1 MTGRPFCIS
10 RSAVQPA
17 AREPPNPRRTQ
28 LAVAPKVHVLPAPH
42 PIAHGPGPPHRPHIG
57 PSDEDDD
64 DDFDPP
70 SDDTAANTLSARA
83 VSVEPQSGHGTFS
96 LELIDRTSFSNFFPH
111 GLHWY
116 S

>member
-1 MTGRPFCIS
+1 MAADHGS
-10 RSAVQPA
+10 RSRAVIFVH
-17 AREPPNPRRTQ
+17 PRT
-28 LAVAPKVHVLPAPH
+28 PTH
-42 PIAHGPGPPHRPHIG
+42 PIPHGPGPPQRPHIG
-57 PSDEDDD
+57 PSSPPP

-83 VSVEPQSGHGTFS
+83 VCSDPHSGHFAAS
-96 LELIDRTSFSNFFPH
+96 LELIERTNFSNFAPQ

>member
-28 LAVAPKVHVLPAPH
+28 LAVAPKVHVLPATH
-42 PIAHGPGPPHRPHIG
+42 PIPHGPGPPHRPHIG
-57 PSDEDDD
+57 PSDAPA
-64 DDFDPP
+64 DFPPP
-70 SDDTAANTLSARA
+70 SDETAANTLRARA
-83 VSVEPQSGHGTFS
+83 VSVDPHSGHATAS
-96 LELIDRTSFSNFFPH
+96 VELIDRTNFSNFAPQ